1 MPKIA
6 MTDNDIG
13 CCFGTMS
20 ELRPHL
26 NKDDF
31 VPTIREMEKGGYR
44 LAYIEAGP
52 NVICVAGYRIAH
64 NLHMGK
70 HLYIDDLVTAESY
83 RSKGYAEKL
92 LSWLKELAIKEGCS
106 YLHLDSGTHRER
118 AHKFYFQQDLTIA
131 SFHFSQKLET

>member
-13 CCFGTMS
+13 RCLGTMS

-44 LAYIEAGP
+44 LAYIEAGS

-83 RSKGYAEKL
+83 RSKGYGEKL

-131 SFHFSQKLET
+131 SFHFSQKLEA